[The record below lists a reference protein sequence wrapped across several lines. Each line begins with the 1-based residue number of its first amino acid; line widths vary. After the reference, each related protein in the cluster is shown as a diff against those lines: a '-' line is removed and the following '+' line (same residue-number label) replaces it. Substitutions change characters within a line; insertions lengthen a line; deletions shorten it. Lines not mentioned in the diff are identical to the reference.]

1 MEQRSDNL
9 TATNSTSSSDRRSN
23 LLAAM
28 LCICALMY
36 VAAWLR
42 ILPDRETHT
51 EFSQFYVSAL
61 LMRNHQDTYNT
72 DIHAIG
78 AAFGLDTANI
88 EQANYPP
95 TFLMMFEPLTLVRPR
110 SAFWIWTFVN
120 VVALA
125 ISLWML
131 LRPAAKYGTRIVVSM
146 LALSLIYPPVT
157 NHFYYSQSKIL
168 LLLMLTA
175 MMLALERRHD
185 LIAGVLLALGTLWL
199 MFPIALFGYLILS
212 RRWRAVGWG
221 VGGIIALAG
230 LTILVVGARNTVS
243 WRNGIG
249 VLTDSAWY
257 SQSTNVAI
265 GSFVSRTF
273 WDAFGPMLGPRL
285 DRVRRVSSAC
295 AQIAIL
301 VLACIPLLKNPRR
314 GDPDARVFCLWIV
327 ACVRRVSD
335 GVDLQHGAV
344 ANPVFAYCA
353 CFRRRSGSARC
364 DQVRETQ
371 LRDDFPGLSDRMR
384 SLRRVVLLS
393 ARDANRIANLW
404 YRVGRRRHLADAG
417 VHRRLSIRARSRCSG
432 SCVTG
437 QHQVRR
443 PGDGGHP
450 VVLRDRGA

>member
-51 EFSQFYVSAL
+51 DFSQFYVSAL

-327 ACVRRVSD
+327 ACVLASPTAWIYNMVLLLIPFSRIALAS
-335 GVDLQHGAV
+335 GAGAV
-344 ANPVFAYCA
+344 RPAAIRFAKLSYATIFLVCPTG
-353 CFRRRSGSARC
+353 CVHYVGSFFYPLAMRTGLPIFGIASEGAVISLMLAFIAVYLFAL
-364 DQVRETQ
+364 DPGVREAA
-371 LRDDFPGLSDRMR
+371 LPG
-384 SLRRVVLLS
+384 
-393 ARDANRIANLW
+393 
-404 YRVGRRRHLADAG
+404 
-417 VHRRLSIRARSRCSG
+417 SIRYG
-432 SCVTG
+432 G
-437 QHQVRR
+437 
-443 PGDGGHP
+443 PGTAAI
-450 VVLRDRGA
+450 R